1 MKIKRMF
8 YARSALEVAKDLL
21 GKTIVH
27 KVDGV
32 TLKGKIVET
41 EAYIGAIDKASHAY
55 GGKKTERVMP
65 LYGKPG
71 TAYVYLIYGM
81 YHCFNVITKIEGEAE
96 GVLIRAIEP
105 LEGIEKMAHL
115 RYKKSISEISKTQF
129 KNLTTGP
136 GKLCIALNIDKNN
149 NKQDLCNEGTLYI
162 EYNDKERFNIVESK
176 RIGIDYA
183 EEAKDFLWRFYIEDN
198 PWVSKKM

>member
-1 MKIKRMF
+1 MKIERKF
-8 YARSALEVAKDLL
+8 YERSALEVAKDLL
-21 GKTIVH
+21 GKIIVH
-27 KVDGV
+27 KVEGI

-65 LYGKPG
+65 LYGRPG

-81 YHCFNVITKIEGEAE
+81 YHCFNVITKVEGEAE

-105 LEGIEKMAHL
+105 LDGKEKMSYL
-115 RYKKSISEISKTQF
+115 RYKKPVSEISKTQF

-136 GKLCIALNIDKNN
+136 GKLCIALNINKNN
-149 NKQDLCNEGTLYI
+149 NEEDLCGEEDLYI
-162 EYNDKERFNIVESK
+162 EYSNEKKFNIIESK
-176 RIGIDYA
+176 RVGIDYA

-198 PWVSKKM
+198 PWVSKK

>member
-1 MKIKRMF
+1 MKIERKF
-8 YARSALEVAKDLL
+8 YARSAIEVAKDLL
-21 GKTIVH
+21 GKVIVH
-27 KVDGV
+27 EVDGI

-96 GVLIRAIEP
+96 GVLIRGVEP
-105 LEGIEKMAHL
+105 LDGINKMSYL
-115 RYKKSISEISKTQF
+115 RYNKPIAEISKAQF

-136 GKLCIALNIDKNN
+136 GKLCIALKINKDN
-149 NKQDLCNEGTLYI
+149 NKHDLCDNGLLYI
-162 EYNDKERFNIVESK
+162 EYNDKEDFNIVESK
-176 RIGIDYA
+176 RVGIDYA

-198 PWVSKKM
+198 PWISKK

>member
-1 MKIKRMF
+1 MKIERMF

-162 EYNDKERFNIVESK
+162 EYNDKGRFNIVESK